1 MARVSDADRMRHMLD
16 FARKARDFSQQR
28 TREDLET
35 DELYALAMSRLLEIL
50 GEAASSVSKEGQSHH
65 SDIPWAQI
73 VGLRNRL
80 IHGYDT
86 IDPDIVWQILTQ
98 DLPTLI
104 ESLERILASEASS

>member
-1 MARVSDADRMRHMLD
+1 MGQVSDADRMRHMLE
-16 FARKARDFSQQR
+16 FACKVRDLSRQR
-28 TREDLET
+28 TREDLES
-35 DELYALAMSRLLEIL
+35 DELYSLAMARLLEIL
-50 GEAASSVSKEGQSHH
+50 GEAASRVSKERQSRHPE
-65 SDIPWAQI
+65 IPWAQI

-86 IDPDIVWQILTQ
+86 IDPDIVWQILTK

>member
-1 MARVSDADRMRHMLD
+1 MGQVSDADRMRHMLE
-16 FARKARDFSQQR
+16 FACKARDLSRQR
-28 TREDLET
+28 TREDLES
-35 DELYALAMSRLLEIL
+35 DELYSLAMARLLEIL
-50 GEAASSVSKEGQSHH
+50 GEAASRVSKERQSRHPE
-65 SDIPWAQI
+65 IPWAQI